1 MQEFQLI
8 DDVMPDVPP
17 ADSAKM
23 MRIRAQL
30 VDRAP
35 RRRLPGWSPM
45 TLAAA
50 SVALV
55 LIGGFVV
62 VPGLGG
68 GPDTATKVQD
78 PAEALAAAADR
89 LAAQPPG
96 EGAWWRR
103 EMVQITR
110 TPAKATPSYTVEY
123 RNPEVMWISRD
134 GVQRIKKKDFTA
146 ALVTPDDEQAWKEAG
161 SPPFCESKNDCQIG
175 RIYYGPVELS
185 VFKPV
190 TGLPT
195 DAEALEAEMLKRYTD
210 PQDDRETWL
219 WTVAC
224 QLLEDAEITPGTR
237 AALYR
242 MLTKLPNVR
251 VADGVTDLDG
261 RTGLGLLFNSPH
273 VLQQIIIDRESGD
286 LLAIQRTPIRPDGSL
301 IGELANSNVIK
312 KLGWTDEA
320 PKE

>member
-1 MQEFQLI
+1 MKEFQLI

-17 ADSAKM
+17 ADHARVM
-23 MRIRAQL
+23 AVRARML
-30 VDRAP
+30 NDAP
-35 RRRLPGWSPM
+35 RRRLPGWSRVA
-45 TLAAA
+45 LAAA

-68 GPDTATKVQD
+68 GPDTAATQED
-78 PAEALAAAADR
+78 PAQALATAADR

-103 EMVQITR
+103 EMVRITR
-110 TPAKATPSYTVEY
+110 KATPHYTVEY

-134 GVQRIKKKDFTA
+134 GVQRIKKLDLTA
-146 ALVTPDDEQAWKEAG
+146 APVTRADEQAWKDAG
-161 SPPFCESKNDCQIG
+161 SPPLCDSKSGCQVG
-175 RIYYGPVELS
+175 KTFYGPVELS
-185 VFKPV
+185 EFKPV

-195 DAEALEAEMLKRYTD
+195 DAEALETELLKRYSD
-210 PQDDRETWL
+210 PRDNRETWL

-224 QLLEDAEITPGTR
+224 QLLEDAETTPGTR

-242 MLTKLPNVR
+242 MLTELPGVR

-261 RTGLGLLFNSPH
+261 RTGLGLLFNSPE

-286 LLAIQRTPIRPDGSL
+286 LLAIQRTPTRSDGSPV
-301 IGELANSNVIK
+301 GELVDSNVIK

-320 PKE
+320 PKD